1 MSAPF
6 FLSYQEVILRELK
19 RRQELQKEASQFQK
33 PHKQLFSTL
42 KAFRTASKGLL
53 RKTKSFKKG
62 GSDED
67 LKKKF

>member
-62 GSDED
+62 
-67 LKKKF
+67 